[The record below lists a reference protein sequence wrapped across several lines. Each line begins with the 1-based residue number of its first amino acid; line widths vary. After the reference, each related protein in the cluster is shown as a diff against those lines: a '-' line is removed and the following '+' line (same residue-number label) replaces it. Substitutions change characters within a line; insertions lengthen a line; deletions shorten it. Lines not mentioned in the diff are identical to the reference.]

1 MQACL
6 QSLPSRS
13 LSSAKILNNRQ
24 TTKFRRS
31 RIVRNAR
38 SHRTKRSLTSNETR
52 VRFERDESAFRTLRV
67 DLACGFARP
76 SRRYRETIVA
86 YWHRYC
92 FLASA
97 STSRRDFDFMTSHT
111 PLKTS
116 ATARAC
122 FHVKTHMPHAMLT
135 LTDTTGCT

>member
-24 TTKFRRS
+24 TTKFL
-31 RIVRNAR
+31 AA
-38 SHRTKRSLTSNETR
+38 SHRSKRTLTPNETR

-76 SRRYRETIVA
+76 SRRYHETIVA

>member
-1 MQACL
+1 M
-6 QSLPSRS
+6 
-13 LSSAKILNNRQ
+13 
-24 TTKFRRS
+24 KFLA
-31 RIVRNAR
+31 V
-38 SHRTKRSLTSNETR
+38 SHRSKRTLTPNETR

-122 FHVKTHMPHAMLT
+122 FHVKTHMPHARLT